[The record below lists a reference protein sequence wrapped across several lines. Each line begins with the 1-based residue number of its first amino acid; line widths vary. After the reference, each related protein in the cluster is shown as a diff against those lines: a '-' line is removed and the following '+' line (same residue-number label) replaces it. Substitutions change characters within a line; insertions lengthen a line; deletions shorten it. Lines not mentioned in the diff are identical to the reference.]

1 MPKRCVVGGC
11 GRQGKRNNYG
21 ITIHFI
27 PYFGDERPEGKKLT
41 QRMGPLRK
49 LRQSKSSPTKY
60 SVTCSAHFKF
70 NDYSRRFAHLGGDDQ
85 TNRWLKQDEFG
96 VSVFPSVMP
105 STTASTDKH
114 SGTLSTQEL
123 SSRDKRKVS

>member
-11 GRQGKRNNYG
+11 GNVADKERG

-27 PYFGDERPEGKKLT
+27 PYFGDERPEAKK
-41 QRMGPLRK
+41 RRK
-49 LRQSKSSPTKY
+49 RWVDFVNLHRSKWSPTKY
-60 SVTCSAHFKF
+60 SVICSAHFKPD
-70 NDYSRRFAHLGGDDQ
+70 DYSRRFAHLGGDDQ
-85 TNRWLKQDEFG
+85 SNRWLKRDEFG

-114 SGTLSTQEL
+114 SGALGTQEL